1 MLPRLFVLT
10 LALLGRNAAQSQTLH
25 YTGEWRLIDAGRVQL
40 HIGAD
45 SGRIALETAGLA
57 ERLYPVRNT
66 YTVRYDK
73 QLCAASSVEDYRQGR
88 KHREIRV
95 TYGKDKAQRVELDQ
109 ANAGAQVGSSEVPVP
124 ACVHDVLG
132 ALEQL
137 RRQPRT
143 EPGVVWRVPISDGK
157 RSANVEVRT
166 LNREKVRTPAG
177 EYQTTRYEA
186 MLFNGVIFRRS
197 ARLFIW
203 LTDDARRLPVQIRVQ
218 MPFYLG
224 TVTLQL
230 EKEEP
235 G

>member
-1 MLPRLFVLT
+1 MLSRLSVLT
-10 LALLGRNAAQSQTLH
+10 LTSLGCHAAQGQTLH
-25 YTGEWRLIDAGRVQL
+25 YTGEWRLIYAGRVHL

-45 SGRIALETAGLA
+45 SGRLALETAGLA
-57 ERLYPVRNT
+57 ERLYPVRST
-66 YTVRYDK
+66 YTVNYHQ

-88 KHREIRV
+88 KYREIRV
-95 TYGKDKAQRVELDQ
+95 TYGKEKATRVELDQ
-109 ANAGAQVGSSEVPVP
+109 AKSGTQVGSNEVPVP

-137 RRQPRT
+137 RRQPRA
-143 EPGVVWRVPISDGK
+143 EPGTLWRVPVSDGK
-157 RSANVEVRT
+157 RTANVEVRA
-166 LNREKVRTPAG
+166 LDREKIRTAAG

-230 EKEEP
+230 GKEEQ